1 MLITNRWLAT
11 SLTLLWAWGGFF
23 ANVTSGGPAAPGRG
37 VYQMRCQPCHSPDGL
52 ASPQMEK
59 MLKVPIPQVTGEA
72 LKQKSDAEMLQIIAD
87 GKGKM
92 PEYAKTLSPEGQQQV
107 LTFMRTLGRPQ

>member
-1 MLITNRWLAT
+1 MLITNRWLAS

-23 ANVTSGGPAAPGRG
+23 ANVAFGGPAEPGRG
-37 VYQMRCQPCHSPDGL
+37 VYQMRCQSCHGPDGL

-59 MLKVPIPQVTGEA
+59 MLKVPIPPVTGEA

-92 PEYAKTLSPEGQQQV
+92 PGYVKTLSPEEQQQV
-107 LTFMRTLGRPQ
+107 LTSMKTLGRP